1 MTNRINSL
9 LASIEFDIG
18 QEGREQL
25 PFGETVVTENGGAS
39 VVAGFISN
47 LFRIS
52 IVVAALIL
60 LFNLIFAGFEWLS
73 SGGDSSKIEKA
84 RSRMTQSIIGFVIL
98 FAVIA
103 IFSFIQDFLGI
114 NVITFTN
121 QATSPSQPPP
131 GGGGGG
137 ERLPIYPF

>member
-1 MTNRINSL
+1 MTSKTTNS

-25 PFGETVVTENGGAS
+25 PFGETVVTEGGGAS
-39 VVAGFISN
+39 AVSSFISN
-47 LFRIS
+47 FLRIS

-84 RSRMTQSIIGFVIL
+84 RTRMTQSIIGFVIL

-103 IFSFIQDFLGI
+103 IFTFIQDLLGI
-114 NVITFTN
+114 NVITFT
-121 QATSPSQPPP
+121 TE
-131 GGGGGG
+131 GGG
-137 ERLPIYPF
+137 